1 MNKICSDDFKKAK
14 KIEMRC
20 PYCGKWHELRYNF
33 ALDGFS
39 LTCARRFDSNHLMMS
54 TPKYVTIT
62 INEELQELNIC
73 MNHPCIF
80 LNFEDEKVNLKIP
93 FSEFKREKERIRITK
108 IVKLKDMDKVIEEG
122 EYNSFMKIQLIEKI
136 GDGCQNGKGE
146 CSECLYTQSVCKLLE
161 DMFVMKIEVEIVC
174 FLEKEKG
181 NVTEEPEAEIE
192 DATGEPETESEEET
206 EEPETKSENVT
217 EEFKAKGEKSMMML
231 VMNDINKLSKDF
243 GIDFGV
249 NTDER
254 IQSTILGTVVE
265 YSTGK
270 FRGFD
275 RKTKQMTEYS
285 NLATISL
292 PSILVPSTT
301 VKEGDTI
308 IHSGEPLFIVK
319 AEEDDVWGANPITSK
334 EEKVLPISNP
344 LGIKTYTRLISVG
357 ELLGFKGGNN
367 PQNTRIAMWILTMLA
382 QKVFSEG
389 VDSANDKIRETT
401 AKGEKYLEVLA
412 PFACVAFTAYAMK
425 GDDMKSDSIIQTAK
439 DTLGVDLDCLKDKK
453 NLKRIAAIGVATTA
467 AISYFNGKVKKAAL
481 DEGAEHDEEEV
492 TNGLDKLIK
501 AIKPWESTIKKVLP
515 AAIAICAVAIFND
528 KKIGNIKEQLE
539 GCVLL
544 VQDRVCEK
552 LGIDEDFFNEENLK
566 KLVALI
572 GIAVA
577 IFIAY
582 GKKLDGKDKNAE
594 EAKGMIKQIIP
605 VILPLAPAVIVF
617 APKLKTFFKKYGYED
632 IKEEDCADF
641 WDCKEGW
648 DENNDFAE
656 VDAEEVP
663 KENAEATKESET
675 VEDSEEAETPEN

>member
-231 VMNDINKLSKDF
+231 AMNDINKLSKDF

-389 VDSANDKIRETT
+389 VDSANDKIREAT

-412 PFACVAFTAYAMK
+412 PFACVAFAAYAMK

-501 AIKPWESTIKKVLP
+501 AIKPTNAINIAPTFNANCIPALAPPAIASSTLVGFSLSSASGCLSVNCSVCGNKIFANNKPAGAAMKD
-515 AAIAICAVAIFND
+515 AAI
-528 KKIGNIKEQLE
+528 K
-539 GCVLL
+539 
-544 VQDRVCEK
+544 
-552 LGIDEDFFNEENLK
+552 
-566 KLVALI
+566 
-572 GIAVA
+572 
-577 IFIAY
+577 
-582 GKKLDGKDKNAE
+582 
-594 EAKGMIKQIIP
+594 
-605 VILPLAPAVIVF
+605 
-617 APKLKTFFKKYGYED
+617 
-632 IKEEDCADF
+632 
-641 WDCKEGW
+641 
-648 DENNDFAE
+648 
-656 VDAEEVP
+656 
-663 KENAEATKESET
+663 
-675 VEDSEEAETPEN
+675 